1 MGSFMKKYISRFKRS
16 TLPNTI
22 QLRFL
27 KRLLRLL
34 ENGYP
39 LIEALE
45 TMKWDGSLKKTASR
59 MIALLKS
66 GMPMDIAL
74 EKCNFNQAISGHLYF
89 IRTNND
95 LVGSLRKCLDVYEH
109 RITHVQKFQQTIRY
123 PLLLFFI
130 FAVLLF
136 FIKQSVLPSFLDLFQ
151 SSSNSA
157 STIQISIKIINF
169 FMTLFF
175 VSGFIVLLSSLLWLY
190 YKKRLSI
197 EKQLLVYRKIPIFRN
212 YLRLSTS
219 FTFAFH
225 ISSLL
230 KTGMSFRE
238 IFLHI
243 SKQDK
248 FPILS
253 LYSKKITNEL
263 NKGIYI
269 NQLLGKFEFLEKDLS
284 FIFQKNSDYEA
295 LEKDLEA
302 YAEIL
307 TENLQAKIKK
317 GIAFLQPISF
327 IILAGFIVLVY
338 MTLMWPMFQL
348 IQTI

>member
-1 MGSFMKKYISRFKRS
+1 MKKHISRIRRR
-16 TLPNTI
+16 TLSNTL

-45 TMKWDGSLKKTASR
+45 TMKWDSSLKKTASR

-66 GMPMDIAL
+66 GLPIDITL

-95 LVGSLRKCLDVYEH
+95 LVGSLKKCLDVYEH
-109 RITHVQKFQQTIRY
+109 RINHTQKFQQTIRY

-130 FAVLLF
+130 FSILLF

-151 SSSNSA
+151 ASSNSA
-157 STIQISIKIINF
+157 TTIQISIKAIDVF
-169 FMTLFF
+169 VTLFF
-175 VSGFIVLLSSLLWLY
+175 FGGFTVILASLLWHF
-190 YKKRLSI
+190 YKKKLSI
-197 EKQLLVYRKIPIFRN
+197 EKQLLVYKRIPVFRT
-212 YLRLSTS
+212 YLRLTTS
-219 FTFAFH
+219 FAFSFH
-225 ISSLL
+225 LSSLL

-238 IFLHI
+238 IFLHM

-248 FPILS
+248 FPVLA

-269 NQLLGKFEFLEKDLS
+269 NHMLNKFEFLEKDLS
-284 FIFQKNSDYEA
+284 FIFQKNADYEA

-307 TENLQAKIKK
+307 TENLQSKIKK

-327 IILAGFIVLVY
+327 TLLACFIVLVY